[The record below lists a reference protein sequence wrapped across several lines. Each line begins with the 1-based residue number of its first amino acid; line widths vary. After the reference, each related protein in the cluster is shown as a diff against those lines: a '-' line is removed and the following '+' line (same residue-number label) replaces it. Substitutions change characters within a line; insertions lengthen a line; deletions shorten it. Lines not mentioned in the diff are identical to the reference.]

1 MHENSPN
8 RKNAIQYASRNN
20 NNLLQCRQREA
31 ASLLPLATKVENT
44 DRGQF
49 WACPSMI
56 PKVSLPWGIQAP
68 CLLVPL
74 ETIPSKRHLD
84 RFIRVCMAHSRN
96 QQTDTEITL
105 Q

>member
-56 PKVSLPWGIQAP
+56 PKVSLPVGNPGAVFIGPTRDYAIKTAPRSVYP
-68 CLLVPL
+68 CLHGP
-74 ETIPSKRHLD
+74 ES
-84 RFIRVCMAHSRN
+84 
-96 QQTDTEITL
+96 
-105 Q
+105 